1 MVASKGVLLS
11 LAAGALGATSG
22 LVAKLGLDQE
32 QLSSVSPSLLLP
44 LRGLLVVLTLASNA
58 CMVAVFSR
66 ALQASP
72 TSAEASLV
80 STAANLLLT
89 ATASSIFLGESL
101 SFSWWLG
108 SFLIV
113 AGSFLVASDSAKEKN
128 Q

>member
-58 CMVAVFSR
+58 CMVAVFSK

-80 STAANLLLT
+80 GYF
-89 ATASSIFLGESL
+89 SSPLHS
-101 SFSWWLG
+101 
-108 SFLIV
+108 
-113 AGSFLVASDSAKEKN
+113 
-128 Q
+128 

>member
-44 LRGLLVVLTLASNA
+44 LRGLLAVLTLASNA

-89 ATASSIFLGESL
+89 AIASSIFLGESL
-101 SFSWWLG
+101 SLSWWLG

-113 AGSFLVASDSAKEKN
+113 AGSFLVASDPAKEKN

>member
-44 LRGLLVVLTLASNA
+44 LRGLLAVLTLASNA

-80 STAANLLLT
+80 SYF
-89 ATASSIFLGESL
+89 SSPFHPRSEQNS
-101 SFSWWLG
+101 S
-108 SFLIV
+108 
-113 AGSFLVASDSAKEKN
+113 
-128 Q
+128 